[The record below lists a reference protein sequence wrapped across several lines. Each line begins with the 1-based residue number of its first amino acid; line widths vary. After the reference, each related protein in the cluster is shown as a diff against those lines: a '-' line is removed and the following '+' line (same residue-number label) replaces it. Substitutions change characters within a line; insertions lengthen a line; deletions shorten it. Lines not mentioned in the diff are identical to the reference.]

1 MNLIKLK
8 IEAFSNP
15 NCTEAVGK
23 PLEVMFNPDT
33 YSRNYQVEYN
43 SSNVVGEN
51 NSTLLFK
58 GMKGSELK
66 LKLIADGTG
75 VVPLP
80 KGIANVDKYIE
91 KIKDLTY
98 SFQGSEHRP
107 SFLKIV
113 WGSLS
118 VISVCKT
125 LNVTY
130 NLFKPDGSALRAT
143 IELGLSETI
152 DFKTK
157 AKEAQKSSPD
167 LTHLRVV
174 KAGDTLPLMTHKIYG
189 DSSYYLEVARI
200 NGLTSLS
207 EIKPG
212 DQIYFPPIKK

>member
-1 MNLIKLK
+1 MALVKLK
-8 IEAFSNP
+8 IEAFSDP
-15 NCTEAVGK
+15 ACTAPVGSE
-23 PLEVMFNPDT
+23 LSVMFNPET

-43 SSNVVGEN
+43 NSNVLGEN
-51 NSTLLFK
+51 NSTLLFR

-66 LKLIADGTG
+66 LKLVADGTG

-80 KGIANVDKYIE
+80 SGISNVDDYIQ

-98 SFQGSEHRP
+98 SFQGTEHRP

-118 VISVCKT
+118 VICVCKT

-130 NLFKPDGSALRAT
+130 NLFKSDGSALRAT

-167 LTHLRVV
+167 LTHVRIVR
-174 KAGDTLPLMTHKIYG
+174 AGDTLPLMTYKIYG
-189 DSSYYLEVARI
+189 DSSYYMEVARV
-200 NGLTSLS
+200 NGLKSVS
-207 EIKPG
+207 AIKPG

>member
-1 MNLIKLK
+1 MTLVKLK
-8 IEAFSNP
+8 IEAFSDP
-15 NCTEAVGK
+15 SCTTAVGTA
-23 PLEVMFNPDT
+23 LNVMFNPDT

-43 SSNVVGEN
+43 NSNVVGEN
-51 NSTLLFK
+51 NSTLLFR

-80 KGIANVDKYIE
+80 QGISNVDGYIQ

-98 SFQGSEHRP
+98 SFQGTEHRP

-118 VISVCKT
+118 IICVCKT
-125 LNVTY
+125 LNINY
-130 NLFKPDGSALRAT
+130 SLFKPDGSALRAT
-143 IELGLSETI
+143 IEIGLSETI

-167 LTHLRVV
+167 LTHMRTV
-174 KAGDTLPLMTHKIYG
+174 KAGDTLPLMTYRIYG
-189 DSSYYLEVARI
+189 DSSYYIEVARA
-200 NGLTSLS
+200 NGLKSVS
-207 EIKPG
+207 GIKPG